1 MDPTAGPELSQVF
14 LKLGTALGL
23 GLLVGLQRE
32 RVASRLA
39 GFRTF
44 PLVTV
49 LGTVTALLGQELGR
63 GTDSAMG
70 AWVVAAGF
78 LGVAGLIIAANL
90 MLAHMEAPD
99 PGQTTEVALLLM
111 FATGAYLA
119 VGSAAVAVALG
130 GATAVLLH
138 FKEQMHGLA
147 GRIGD
152 RDFRAIIQFVL
163 ISLVI
168 LPVLPDRAYGPY
180 QVLNPREIWWM
191 VVLIVAISL
200 GGYLAYK
207 LLGRSKGTA
216 LAGLLGGLVSS
227 TATTV
232 SYARR
237 SRDAEGGGER
247 VSGRWGAGQE
257 RGLTRASAV
266 VILLASAVVF
276 VRVLVEIGVV
286 ARSAFTVMA
295 PPLAVLLAVA
305 AGMAGLLWLVVR
317 QQPAEVPDPGNPTEL
332 RSALLFGFLYAAVL
346 LAVAAAKEHW
356 QGSGLWVVS
365 VLSGLTDMDA
375 ITLSTSRLVQDG
387 RLDAAL
393 GWRLIL
399 VASLSNLVFKGA
411 MVAVLGSRALAV
423 RIAALF
429 GVLLAAGGLVLWL
442 WP

>member
-1 MDPTAGPELSQVF
+1 MDPATSADLTLVF
-14 LKLGTALGL
+14 QKLGISLGL

-49 LGTVTALLGQELGR
+49 LGTVSALLAADFGG
-63 GTDSAMG
+63 
-70 AWVVAAGF
+70 WFVAAAF
-78 LGVAGLIIAANL
+78 LGLAGLIVAGNFI
-90 MLAHMEAPD
+90 LAHTEAPD

-111 FATGAYLA
+111 FAVGAYLA

-130 GATAVLLH
+130 GGTAVLLYL
-138 FKEQMHGLA
+138 KDQMHGLA
-147 GRIGD
+147 GRMGD

-163 ISLVI
+163 LSLVI
-168 LPVLPDRAYGPY
+168 LPVLPDRTYGPY
-180 QVLNPREIWWM
+180 DVLNPRQIWWM

-200 GGYLAYK
+200 GGYVATK
-207 LLGRSKGTA
+207 LLGRSTGTA
-216 LAGLLGGLVSS
+216 LAGILGGMVSS

-232 SYARR
+232 SFSRR
-237 SRDAEGGGER
+237 SQEEGEDAEGEGTGP
-247 VSGRWGAGQE
+247 V
-257 RGLTRASAV
+257 TRAAAV

-276 VRVLVEIGVV
+276 VRVLVEIAVV
-286 ARSAFTVMA
+286 ARGAFRTMA
-295 PPLAVLLAVA
+295 PPIAVLLAVA
-305 AGMAGLLWLVVR
+305 LVVAVLLWLGVR
-317 QQPAEVPDPGNPTEL
+317 REPTEVPEPGNPTEL
-332 RSALLFGFLYAAVL
+332 RSALVFGGLYALVL

-356 QGSGLWVVS
+356 AQGGLWVVS

-375 ITLSTSRLVQDG
+375 ITLSTSRLVDAG
-387 RLDAAL
+387 RLEPGL

-411 MVAVLGSRALAV
+411 MVAALGSRRLALRVAGLF
-423 RIAALF
+423 AL
-429 GVLLAAGGLVLWL
+429 LLVAGGLLLLL

>member
-1 MDPTAGPELSQVF
+1 MDPAAGPELTQIF

-49 LGTVTALLGQELGR
+49 LGTVTALLGQEMGR
-63 GTDSAMG
+63 SAGSAMG
-70 AWVVAAGF
+70 VWVVAAGF
-78 LGVAGLIIAANL
+78 LGIAGLIIAANL
-90 MLAHMEAPD
+90 MLAHTEAPD

-130 GATAVLLH
+130 GTTAVLLH
-138 FKEQMHGLA
+138 LKEQMHGLA

-163 ISLVI
+163 ITLVI
-168 LPVLPDRAYGPY
+168 LPVLPDRPYGPY

-200 GGYLAYK
+200 GGYVAYK

-237 SRDAEGGGER
+237 SRDDESAGPAERG
-247 VSGRWGAGQE
+247 SGDGD

-286 ARSAFTVMA
+286 ARRAFTVMA

-305 AGMAGLLWLVVR
+305 VGVAGLLWLGVR
-317 QQPAEVPDPGNPTEL
+317 QQPAKVPDPGNPTEL

-387 RLDAAL
+387 RLDADL

-423 RIAALF
+423 RIAGLF

>member
-1 MDPTAGPELSQVF
+1 MDPAAPPDLNLLFQQ
-14 LKLGTALGL
+14 LGIALGL

-49 LGTVTALLGQELGR
+49 LGTLSAHLARDLGG
-63 GTDSAMG
+63 
-70 AWVVAAGF
+70 WVVAAGF
-78 LGVAGLIIAANL
+78 LGVAALVVSANFL
-90 MLAHMEAPD
+90 LSHVEAPD

-111 FATGAYLA
+111 YAVGAYLA
-119 VGSAAVAVALG
+119 VGSAGVAVAVG
-130 GATAVLLH
+130 GGTAVLLQL
-138 FKEQMHGLA
+138 KEQMHGFA
-147 GRIGD
+147 GRMGE

-168 LPVLPDRAYGPY
+168 LPVLPNRPYGPY

-191 VVLIVAISL
+191 VVLIVGISL
-200 GGYLAYK
+200 GGYVAYK
-207 LLGRSKGTA
+207 LAGRSTGTA

-232 SYARR
+232 SFARR
-237 SRDAEGGGER
+237 SHDERTGGA
-247 VSGRWGAGQE
+247 S
-257 RGLTRASAV
+257 LTGTAAT

-276 VRVLVEIGVV
+276 LRVLVEIAVV
-286 ARSAFTVMA
+286 ARGAFAVMA
-295 PPLAVLLAVA
+295 PPLATLFGVALAVA
-305 AGMAGLLWLVVR
+305 VVLWLGVR
-317 QQPAEVPDPGNPTEL
+317 KRPAREIPEPENPTEL
-332 RSALLFGFLYAAVL
+332 RSALVFGVLYAVVL
-346 LAVAAAKEHW
+346 FAVAAAKEHW
-356 QGSGLWVVS
+356 RGGGLWVVS

-375 ITLSTSRLVQDG
+375 ITLSTSRLVQGG
-387 RLDAAL
+387 RLEADL

-411 MVAVLGSRALAV
+411 MVAVLGSRRLALRV
-423 RIAALF
+423 AALF
-429 GVLLAAGGLVLWL
+429 GVLLGAGGLLLAL